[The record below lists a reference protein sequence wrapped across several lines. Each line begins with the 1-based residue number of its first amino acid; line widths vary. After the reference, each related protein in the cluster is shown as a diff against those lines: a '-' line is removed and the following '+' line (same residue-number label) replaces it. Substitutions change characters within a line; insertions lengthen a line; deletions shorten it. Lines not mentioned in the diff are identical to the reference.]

1 MWTVVAPGT
10 TTGLGETT
18 GFGADVGLGETTGFG
33 TDAGLVTG
41 LGETTG
47 FGTDAGLVTG
57 LGETTGFG
65 TDAGGVLVPPLAGAV
80 WGTDTVKVTLLVAQV
95 LAEQLGVFSFE

>member
-18 GFGADVGLGETTGFG
+18 GFGADV
-33 TDAGLVTG
+33 G

-95 LAEQLGVFSFE
+95 LPEQLGVFSFE

>member
-1 MWTVVAPGT
+1 MCTVVAPGT

-47 FGTDAGLVTG
+47 FGTDAG
-57 LGETTGFG
+57 
-65 TDAGGVLVPPLAGAV
+65 GVLLPPLAGAV
-80 WGTDTVKVTLLVAQV
+80 WGTDTVKVTLLVAQA
-95 LAEQLGVFSFE
+95 LADQLGVFSFE